1 MILLPDELASRFHI
15 TAVFI
20 YSDTFLVV
28 LLWHVILV
36 VSMRQTI
43 GLAFSHLSSSALAIF
58 FSMLRLPFNGGS
70 VSSGSK

>member
-1 MILLPDELASRFHI
+1 M

-28 LLWHVILV
+28 PLWHVILV
-36 VSMRQTI
+36 VSMWQTI
-43 GLAFSHLSSSALAIF
+43 GLAFSHMSSSALAIF
-58 FSMLRLPFNGGS
+58 FSMLKLPFNGGS